1 MAKQKAY
8 GLLGI
13 FIITYWD
20 KSRRIFDKGN
30 LVYYTGEHMFSDVS
44 AVIVFTVPF
53 L

>member
-20 KSRRIFDKGN
+20 KSQRIFDKEN
-30 LVYYTGEHMFSDVS
+30 LVYYTGKHIAKICSP
-44 AVIVFTVPF
+44 I
-53 L
+53 

>member
-20 KSRRIFDKGN
+20 KSRIIFDKEK
-30 LVYYTGEHMFSDVS
+30 LVYYSGEHIAKICSPV
-44 AVIVFTVPF
+44 
-53 L
+53 